1 MKEATL
7 SSSSEESEISD
18 PNEERDVYNSYFLF
32 TKHLG
37 RVHLFVFSCHVGH
50 VHGKV
55 WNQGWLKIWIMAG
68 LYLHQRRRIRLE
80 RTWANIIEV
89 CQVMR
94 LVVRLI

>member
-37 RVHLFVFSCHVGH
+37 RVHLFVFSCHVGP

-55 WNQGWLKIWIMAG
+55 
-68 LYLHQRRRIRLE
+68 
-80 RTWANIIEV
+80 
-89 CQVMR
+89 
-94 LVVRLI
+94 